1 MTHLNLTL
9 PESINN
15 FVCQQSTKEGYSN
28 ANDYILSLITQAQK
42 QAEQRYLEQLL
53 LEGLNSGTPIEV
65 TDEWWEKKRNQL
77 VDKINNL
84 S

>member
-1 MTHLNLTL
+1 MTNLNLTL
-9 PESINN
+9 PESIND
-15 FVCQQSTKEGYSN
+15 FVRQQSTKEGYSN
-28 ANDYILSLITQAQK
+28 ANDYILSLITQAQE
-42 QAEQRYLEQLL
+42 QAEQQYLEQLL

-65 TDEWWEKKRNQL
+65 TDEWWEERRNQL